1 MGCTHCDSCQLYAQ
15 LAMEP
20 TLRLWKQKYCEEL
33 FEQCARFKLALEG
46 QTVPLTLLPNGK
58 KLEQR
63 SRDELAG
70 AALFNAILKQRVPM
84 VKAMLKTGMPS
95 KRIISA
101 DGMTPLMVA
110 ASVGN
115 LELVELMM
123 SRGCSPFATNK
134 SGETAYEI
142 AEAAGAT
149 DCMDAIKKERIGK
162 TPDDF
167 MSIGEDGKLVK
178 EVVNEETIMDE
189 VVGFLRKLNPFKVA

>member
-1 MGCTHCDSCQLYAQ
+1 MSCTHCDNCQLYAQ

-20 TLRLWKQKYCEEL
+20 TLRLWKQKYCEEMY
-33 FEQCARFKLALEG
+33 EECARFKLALEG
-46 QTVPLTLLPNGK
+46 QAVPLTLLPNGK
-58 KLEQR
+58 KLERR
-63 SRDELAG
+63 SRDELAA

-134 SGETAYEI
+134 NGETAYEI
-142 AEAAGAT
+142 AGAAGAT
-149 DCMDAIKKERIGK
+149 DCMEAIKKARTGK
-162 TPDDF
+162 SADDYV
-167 MSIGEDGKLVK
+167 SIGEDGKPVK
-178 EVVNEETIMDE
+178 EEPNEESVMNE
-189 VVGFLRKLNPFKVA
+189 VVSFLRKLNPFKAA